1 MDEIL
6 ANARTVDEILAD
18 MVEPIIGDT
27 PVSVQLATALNGMAS
42 KEDVNALSTELKA
55 LRKEVE
61 KLIELVGD
69 ISVSEQINMVMQNNK
84 QV

>member
-1 MDEIL
+1 MITRLDIQG
-6 ANARTVDEILAD
+6 N
-18 MVEPIIGDT
+18 VEKIISDVAEEIIGDT

-42 KEDVNALSTELKA
+42 KEDVNALSSEMRA

-69 ISVSEQINMVMQNNK
+69 TSVSEQINNAINK
-84 QV
+84 PEN